1 MHPFKSQAEGS
12 NKSKRSAMSASGSKL
27 PNLYMNGAYKDVKG
41 STGNIQQH
49 KDQNAAPGM
58 KRGGRLDKGKRG
70 KSKIVRDLVQ
80 ASPPSPE
87 DMITAQAG
95 AGGLSP
101 PSAPASPMPPPQMP
115 MRKSGGAVKKADGGS
130 VSLGKYPLKKG
141 GAESG
146 VGRLELSKK
155 SKP

>member
-1 MHPFKSQAEGS
+1 MHPFKSQAESS
-12 NKSKRSAMSASGSKL
+12 NKSKRSSINAPAKTL
-27 PNLYMNGAYKDVKG
+27 PYLAMNGAYKDVKS
-41 STGNIQQH
+41 STGNLQQH

-80 ASPPSPE
+80 ATPPSPE

-130 VSLGKYPLKKG
+130 VKLGKYPIDA
-141 GAESG
+141 GAMTG
-146 VGRLELSKK
+146 VARVELQKK
-155 SKP
+155 SK